1 RCKRLLTQHS
11 WPGNVRELRLTLESA
26 AAKAGNQPIT
36 QRHLPPELTDIN
48 DRVTPGLPTLE
59 DVERTHIAE
68 VIIRTGGVRS
78 RAAQV
83 LGIASSTLYEKLKK
97 YKIDC

>member
-1 RCKRLLTQHS
+1 MSERCKRLLTQHS

-26 AAKAGNQPIT
+26 AAKAGNQIIT
-36 QRHLPPELTDIN
+36 PRHLPAELADS
-48 DRVTPGLPTLE
+48 DGQAAPSLE
-59 DVERTHIAE
+59 DVERAHIAE
-68 VIIRTGGVRS
+68 VMIRTRGVRS

-97 YKIDC
+97 YQID